1 MNVQLFQGEL
11 VHLIAPEPQLA
22 AGLHSRWMRDSEFVR
37 LLDTDP
43 ARLFSVDKN
52 KEWFEKNLVEEQKD
66 DELFLLIRTLE
77 EDRTI
82 GLIGL
87 DGIRWT
93 HGDAWIGIGLGE
105 REYWGKGYGTD
116 AMRILLRDAW
126 IGIGLGEREY
136 WGKGYGTDAMRILLR
151 YAFEELNLHRLSLC
165 VFEYNPRA
173 IHSYEKV
180 GFIIEGSARKFL
192 NRDGQR
198 YDMLFMGIL
207 REEWERR

>member
-1 MNVQLFQGEL
+1 MVDQSRSNKHWESPMNVPLFEGEL
-11 VHLIAPEPQLA
+11 VHLLAPEPQLA
-22 AGLHSRWMRDSEFVR
+22 AGMHSRWMRDSEFVR

-43 ARLFSVDKN
+43 ARLLSVDKN

-77 EDRTI
+77 DDRTI

-93 HGDAWIGIGLGE
+93 HGDAWV
-105 REYWGKGYGTD
+105 
-116 AMRILLRDAW
+116 
-126 IGIGLGEREY
+126 GIGLGEREY

-151 YAFEELNLHRLSLC
+151 YAFEELNLHRLSLS

-173 IHSYEKV
+173 IRSYEKV
-180 GFIIEGSARKFL
+180 GFIVEGSARQFL

-198 YDMLFMGIL
+198 YDMIFMGIL